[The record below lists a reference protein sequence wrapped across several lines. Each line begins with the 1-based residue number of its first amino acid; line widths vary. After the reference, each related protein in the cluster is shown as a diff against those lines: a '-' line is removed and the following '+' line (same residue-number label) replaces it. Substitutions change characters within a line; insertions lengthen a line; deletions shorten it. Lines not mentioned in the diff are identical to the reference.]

1 MQNTKKLIIEAIGER
16 ASRQTGR
23 LASELIEARPE
34 EKEELLAEMQF
45 HQWLAE
51 SCFDCL

>member
-1 MQNTKKLIIEAIGER
+1 MQNTKYLLIEDIGER

-23 LASELIEARPE
+23 LASELIRARHE
-34 EKEELLAEMQF
+34 KKEELLAEMQF